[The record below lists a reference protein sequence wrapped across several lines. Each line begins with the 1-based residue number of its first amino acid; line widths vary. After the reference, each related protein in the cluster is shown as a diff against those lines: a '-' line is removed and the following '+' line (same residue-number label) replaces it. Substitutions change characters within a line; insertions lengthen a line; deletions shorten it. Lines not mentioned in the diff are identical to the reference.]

1 MSTALT
7 FDPLGSN
14 MEEVIAA
21 LPTQQERDE
30 FTLFIEEHLKRGT
43 GAGILRG
50 MFLLLKANRCYLEKL
65 PGQFNRELVQP
76 IRDHAL
82 RMEKSSAVQIDA
94 QKQIAIQNERTTIR
108 SVGVMDRMESIVPQ
122 VENVVQRSVDKVDT
136 KALSQQISATL
147 LESTVEPVRM
157 TNQELLKMAAHL
169 NDLIE
174 KAKQVLETLLAITWK
189 KMFLSS
195 LGISFLI
202 WAVIFFFAYHGM
214 QQFFDSSL
222 QSVRAEQ
229 NQKLDDLS
237 AWVVKTIGTGENNR
251 NVGERLS
258 HLQVT
263 TDVKPLSDGTVHYAF
278 SITNAYDVKVLPDGT
293 GVIYFQGPDLSRL
306 IEQEIEENKKLIHH

>member
-30 FTLFIEEHLKRGT
+30 LTLFIEEHLKRGT

-50 MFLLLKANRCYLEKL
+50 IFLLLKANRCYLEKL

-82 RMEKSSAVQIDA
+82 RMEKSSAVQIEA
-94 QKQIAIQNERTTIR
+94 QKHIAIQNERTTTR
-108 SVGVMDRMESIVPQ
+108 AVGVMDRMESIVPQ

-136 KALSQQISATL
+136 KALTQEISATL
-147 LESTVEPVRM
+147 LKSTVEPVRK
-157 TNQELLKMAAHL
+157 TNQELQKMAELLA
-169 NDLIE
+169 DLID
-174 KAKQVLETLLAITWK
+174 KAERILETLLKITWR

-195 LGISFLI
+195 LAISFFI

-237 AWVVKTIGTGENNR
+237 AWVGKTIGTGVDNR

-258 HLQVT
+258 HLHVT
-263 TDVKPLSDGTVHYAF
+263 TDVKPLSDGTDHYAF
-278 SITNAYDVKVLPDGT
+278 SITNAYDAKVLPDGT

-306 IEQEIEENKKLIHH
+306 IEQEIDENKKLIHH

>member
-65 PGQFNRELVQP
+65 PGQFNRELVEP

-82 RMEKSSAVQIDA
+82 RMEKSSAVQIEA
-94 QKQIAIQNERTTIR
+94 QKQIAIQNERTTTR

-136 KALSQQISATL
+136 KALTQEISATL
-147 LESTVEPVRM
+147 MESTVEPVRK
-157 TNQELLKMAAHL
+157 TNQELLKMVNL
-169 NDLIE
+169 LSDLIE
-174 KAKQVLETLLAITWK
+174 KAKQVLEILLNITWW
-189 KMFLSS
+189 KMFLGS
-195 LGISFLI
+195 LGISFLV

-214 QQFFDSSL
+214 QQSFDSSL

-229 NQKLDDLS
+229 NQKLDNLS
-237 AWVVKTIGTGENNR
+237 AWVGKTIGTGEDNR
-251 NVGERLS
+251 NVGDRLS
-258 HLQVT
+258 HLQVL
-263 TDVKPLSDGTVHYAF
+263 TDVKPVADGTDHYAF
-278 SITNAYDVKVLPDGT
+278 SITNAYDSKVLPDGT

>member
-1 MSTALT
+1 MSTPLT

-82 RMEKSSAVQIDA
+82 RMEKSSAIQIEA
-94 QKQIAIQNERTTIR
+94 QKQTAIQNERTTTR
-108 SVGVMDRMESIVPQ
+108 AVGVMDRMESIVPQ
-122 VENVVQRSVDKVDT
+122 VDNVVQRSVDKVDT
-136 KALSQQISATL
+136 KALTQQISATL
-147 LESTVEPVRM
+147 LESTVEPVRK
-157 TNQELLKMAAHL
+157 TNQELLKMAGHL

-174 KAKQVLETLLAITWK
+174 KAKQALEILLAITWK

-195 LGISFLI
+195 LGISFFV
-202 WAVIFFFAYHGM
+202 WGVIFFFAYRGM
-214 QQFFDSSL
+214 QQSFDSSL

-237 AWVVKTIGTGENNR
+237 AWVGQTLGTGEDNR

-258 HLQVT
+258 HLQVA
-263 TDVKPLSDGTVHYAF
+263 TDVKPLSDGTDHYAF
-278 SITNAYDVKVLPDGT
+278 SITNAYDAKVLPDGT

>member
-1 MSTALT
+1 MSTVLT

-82 RMEKSSAVQIDA
+82 RMEKSSAVQIEA
-94 QKQIAIQNERTTIR
+94 QKQIAIQNERTTTR

-136 KALSQQISATL
+136 KALTQQISATL
-147 LESTVEPVRM
+147 LESTVEPVRK
-157 TNQELLKMAAHL
+157 TNQELLKMVNL
-169 NDLIE
+169 LSDLIE
-174 KAKQVLETLLAITWK
+174 KAKQVLEILLNITWW
-189 KMFLSS
+189 KMFLGS
-195 LGISFLI
+195 LGISLLI
-202 WAVIFFFAYHGM
+202 WAVIFFFAYYGM
-214 QQFFDSSL
+214 EHSFENSL
-222 QSVRAEQ
+222 EAARAEQ

-237 AWVVKTIGTGENNR
+237 AWVGKTIGNGEDNR
-251 NVGERLS
+251 NVGDRLS
-258 HLQVT
+258 HLQVL
-263 TDVKPLSDGTVHYAF
+263 TDVKPVADGTDHYAF
-278 SITNAYDVKVLPDGT
+278 SITNAYDAKVLPDGT

>member
-65 PGQFNRELVQP
+65 PGQFNRELVEP

-82 RMEKSSAVQIDA
+82 RMEKSSAVQIEA
-94 QKQIAIQNERTTIR
+94 QKQIAIQNERTTTR

-136 KALSQQISATL
+136 KALTQQISATL
-147 LESTVEPVRM
+147 LESTVEPVRK
-157 TNQELLKMAAHL
+157 TNQELLKMVNL
-169 NDLIE
+169 LSDLIE
-174 KAKQVLETLLAITWK
+174 KAKQVLEILLNITWW
-189 KMFLSS
+189 KMFLGS
-195 LGISFLI
+195 LGISLLI
-202 WAVIFFFAYHGM
+202 WAVIFFFAYYGM
-214 QQFFDSSL
+214 EHSFETSL
-222 QSVRAEQ
+222 EAARAEQ

-237 AWVVKTIGTGENNR
+237 AWVGKTIGNAEDNR
-251 NVGERLS
+251 NVGERLA
-258 HLQVT
+258 HMQVT
-263 TDVKPLSDGTVHYAF
+263 TDVKPLSDGTDHYAF
-278 SITNAYDVKVLPDGT
+278 SISNAYDAKVLDDGT

-306 IEQEIEENKKLIHH
+306 IEQEIEENKKVIHR

>member
-30 FTLFIEEHLKRGT
+30 LTLFIEEHLKRGT

-82 RMEKSSAVQIDA
+82 RMEKSSAVQIEA
-94 QKQIAIQNERTTIR
+94 QKQIAIQNERTTTR

-136 KALSQQISATL
+136 K
-147 LESTVEPVRM
+147 
-157 TNQELLKMAAHL
+157 
-169 NDLIE
+169 
-174 KAKQVLETLLAITWK
+174 
-189 KMFLSS
+189 
-195 LGISFLI
+195 
-202 WAVIFFFAYHGM
+202 
-214 QQFFDSSL
+214 
-222 QSVRAEQ
+222 
-229 NQKLDDLS
+229 
-237 AWVVKTIGTGENNR
+237 
-251 NVGERLS
+251 
-258 HLQVT
+258 
-263 TDVKPLSDGTVHYAF
+263 
-278 SITNAYDVKVLPDGT
+278 
-293 GVIYFQGPDLSRL
+293 
-306 IEQEIEENKKLIHH
+306 

>member
-65 PGQFNRELVQP
+65 PGQFNLQLVQP

-94 QKQIAIQNERTTIR
+94 QKQIAIQNERTTTR

-136 KALSQQISATL
+136 KALTQQISATL
-147 LESTVEPVRM
+147 LESTVEPVRR
-157 TNQELLKMAAHL
+157 TNLELLKMAGQL

-174 KAKQVLETLLAITWK
+174 KAKQVLEILLAITWK

-195 LGISFLI
+195 LGISFFI

-214 QQFFDSSL
+214 QQSFDSSL
-222 QSVRAEQ
+222 QGIRAEQ
-229 NQKLDDLS
+229 IKNS
-237 AWVVKTIGTGENNR
+237 TIYQLGRQDYRHRRG
-251 NVGERLS
+251 
-258 HLQVT
+258 
-263 TDVKPLSDGTVHYAF
+263 
-278 SITNAYDVKVLPDGT
+278 
-293 GVIYFQGPDLSRL
+293 
-306 IEQEIEENKKLIHH
+306 

>member
-1 MSTALT
+1 VSAALT
-7 FDPLGSN
+7 FDPLGLN
-14 MEEVIAA
+14 MEEVVAA

-30 FTLFIEEHLKRGT
+30 LTLFIEEHLKRGT

-76 IRDHAL
+76 MRDFLL
-82 RMEKSSAVQIDA
+82 RLEKSLAAQIDA
-94 QKQIAIQNERTTIR
+94 QKQIAIQNERTTVR
-108 SVGVMDRMESIVPQ
+108 SVEVMDRMDSIIPK

-136 KALSQQISATL
+136 KALTQQISATL
-147 LESTVEPVRM
+147 LESTVEPVRK
-157 TNQELLKMAAHL
+157 TNQELQKMAELLA
-169 NDLIE
+169 DLID
-174 KAKQVLETLLAITWK
+174 KAEQILETLLKITWR

-195 LGISFLI
+195 LGISFFI

-214 QQFFDSSL
+214 QQSFDSSL

-237 AWVVKTIGTGENNR
+237 AWVGKTIGTGEDNR

-263 TDVKPLSDGTVHYAF
+263 TDVKPLSDSTDHYAF
-278 SITNAYDVKVLPDGT
+278 SITNAYDAKVLPDGT
-293 GVIYFQGPDLSRL
+293 GVIYFQGPNLSRL